1 MFCSTC
7 GTQLIDGAVFCSKC
21 GARVSVDAAPVTSVA
36 RAQVAGDD
44 KGFNWKALSLILTFG
59 GGAVLVGAIFWWQS
73 YYEPLARRV
82 GKNLGEALPCLYS
95 SSGVCGFAEGVGQL
109 LGQIPYNP
117 IAFWIGVVGVI
128 FGFILSAVAP
138 RAR

>member
-7 GTQLIDGAVFCSKC
+7 GTQITDGAAFCSKC
-21 GARVSVDAAPVTSVA
+21 GGRVSVDAAPVSGVA
-36 RAQVAGDD
+36 PTRVVRDD
-44 KGFNWKALSLILTFG
+44 KGFNWKALSLILTFS

-73 YYEPLARRV
+73 YYESLARQV
-82 GKNLGEALPCLYS
+82 GKNLGDALPCLYS

-109 LGQIPYNP
+109 LGQTPYNP
-117 IAFWIGVVGVI
+117 IAFWIGVVGLI
-128 FGFILSAVAP
+128 CGFILAAVAP